1 MKFPLPP
8 SLLSILLALPAW
20 AGETGQQ
27 AQPLNQP
34 LMPRTYVYDCPDG
47 YTFSARFNDPPHQ
60 VQLLLPAGEMILP
73 RVPSASGARY
83 SNGDITFWGKGEVA
97 MLEENGL
104 EHRDCPG
111 QQAEA
116 HWQ

>member
-1 MKFPLPP
+1 M
-8 SLLSILLALPAW
+8 
-20 AGETGQQ
+20 
-27 AQPLNQP
+27 
-34 LMPRTYVYDCPDG
+34 
-47 YTFSARFNDPPHQ
+47 
-60 VQLLLPAGEMILP
+60 P